1 MSYIPLE
8 PSEVAPATH
17 THAAADVV
25 SGVLDIARVATGTP
39 DGTLFVR
46 DDGTLAA
53 PPGGSGGVSDGD
65 KGDIVV
71 SGSGATWTID
81 SAVLTTAGRNLIDDA
96 DAAAQRTTLGLGTL
110 AVRNDVRLNQA
121 EVTGPLPFSKLTPST
136 VASVLL
142 GRGGAS
148 GAGDFQE
155 ITLGT
160 NLSMSGTTLNASG
173 GSGTLSDGDKGD
185 ITVSGSGATW
195 TIDNDVVTYAKMQN
209 VTNSRVLGRVTAGS
223 GDTEE
228 LTASQVMDFVGST
241 RGSVLYRGASA
252 WSALTPGTSGYFLK
266 SNGAGAD
273 PSYAAV
279 ALTREMVQ
287 LSVDKALSSSN
298 TWVQACETV
307 SAYSQGTYLLHATIT
322 FNRAAT
328 TARTYQA
335 KLTND
340 QVSVANYASTQLY
353 MPSVN
358 PSSASLSLSAIATVP
373 ALASYKFRLWGLSTA
388 GSASDLMKAALAT
401 NGVGNNATTLTVV
414 KIG

>member
-8 PSEVAPATH
+8 PAEVAPLSH

-25 SGVLDIARVATGTP
+25 SGVLDIARVAMGTP

-136 VASVLL
+136 VGSVLL
-142 GRGGAS
+142 GRGSAS

-155 ITLGT
+155 IALGT

-173 GSGTLSDGDKGD
+173 GGGSLSDGDKGD

-195 TIDNDVVTYAKMQN
+195 TIDNNVVTYAKLQD
-209 VTNSRVLGRVTAGS
+209 VGNSRVLGRVTAGS
-223 GDTEE
+223 GDAEE
-228 LTASQVMDFVGST
+228 LTPSQVLDLLSST
-241 RGSVLYRGASA
+241 RGVVLYRGASGWA
-252 WSALTPGTSGYFLK
+252 ALSPGTSGYFLK

-279 ALTREMVQ
+279 SLTSEMVQ
-287 LSVDKALSSSN
+287 LASDTALSSSN

-307 SAYSQGTYLLHATIT
+307 NAYSQGTYLLTATIT
-322 FNRAAT
+322 FNRTAT

-335 KLTND
+335 KITND
-340 QVSVANYASTQLY
+340 QVSVANYASTQIY

-358 PSSASLSLSAIATVP
+358 PSSSSLSLSAIATVP

-401 NGVGNNATTLTVV
+401 NGVGNNSTTLTVV

>member
-1 MSYIPLE
+1 MSYIPID
-8 PSEVAPATH
+8 PANIAPLVH

-25 SGVLDIARVATGTP
+25 SRVRDIARVATGTP
-39 DGTLFVR
+39 DGTLPAR

-195 TIDNDVVTYAKMQN
+195 TIDNDAVTYAKIQN
-209 VTNSRVLGRVTAGS
+209 VTNSRILGRATAGA
-223 GDTEE
+223 GDVEE
-228 LTASQVMDFVGST
+228 LTESQLLDFISST
-241 RGSVLYRGASA
+241 RGVVLYRGASGWA
-252 WSALTPGTSGYFLK
+252 ALSPGTSGYVLK

-279 ALTREMVQ
+279 ALTSEMVQ
-287 LSVDKALSSSN
+287 LAADVTLPTSN

-307 SAYSQGTYLLHATIT
+307 SAYGQGTYLLTATIT
-322 FNRAAT
+322 FNRVTT

-340 QVSVANYASTQLY
+340 QVSVANYASTQQY

-358 PSSASLSLSAIATVP
+358 PSSASLSLTAIATVP
-373 ALASYKFRLWGLSTA
+373 ALSSYKFRLWGLTTA
-388 GSASDLMKAALAT
+388 GTASDLMKAALAT